1 MADRHEARPS
11 VEELRLRR
19 EDLRRIGEYGA
30 EHTAEYGGH
39 WFEDHQQA
47 YGVAFTASLREHEAA
62 LRGSLR
68 FPERLRVRQ
77 CTNTHAYLRHMQEVV
92 FWGENEQKPD
102 GAIGAGAVHAVAVDV
117 KRNVLVVQVLPG
129 FLEVEKNLKRRYG
142 SLVTVVR
149 SGMAKPLN
157 VDPPKNGAN

>member
-1 MADRHEARPS
+1 MTDRHESGSS
-11 VEELRLRR
+11 VEELRLLRD
-19 EDLRRIGEYGA
+19 DLRRIGEYGA
-30 EHTAEYGGH
+30 EHPAEYGGH
-39 WFEDHQQA
+39 WFEDHQRA

-77 CTNTHAYLRHMQEVV
+77 CANTHAYLRHMQEVV

-102 GAIGAGAVHAVAVDV
+102 GTSGAGAVHAVAVDV
-117 KRNVLVVQVLPG
+117 MRNVLVVQVLPG
-129 FLEVEKNLKRRYG
+129 YLEVEEDLKRRYG

-149 SGMAKPLN
+149 SGMAKPLS
-157 VDPPKNGAN
+157 VDPPMNGVN